1 MTAQIKSVLS
11 HHSPRTSPTLSSSP
25 TSPKNAINPNAASS
39 PTITPMMPSSSIT
52 SKATDVVPRLRTW
65 RSFQGNL
72 VSASSTTTT
81 STSGTMGGARS
92 SPLVE
97 SFTPMGSGLSIPS
110 TTSGEQK
117 VSILVY
123 SKIGDDL

>member
-25 TSPKNAINPNAASS
+25 TSPKNAISANAAS
-39 PTITPMMPSSSIT
+39 PTVTPMMPSSSIT
-52 SKATDVVPRLRTW
+52 SKATDVVPPHSRLRTW

-72 VSASSTTTT
+72 VSASSNTTS
-81 STSGTMGGARS
+81 STSGMVGGARS

-97 SFTPMGSGLSIPS
+97 SFTPMGSG
-110 TTSGEQK
+110 TASGKQK
-117 VSILVY
+117 VTFLFVLKLAMIN
-123 SKIGDDL
+123 